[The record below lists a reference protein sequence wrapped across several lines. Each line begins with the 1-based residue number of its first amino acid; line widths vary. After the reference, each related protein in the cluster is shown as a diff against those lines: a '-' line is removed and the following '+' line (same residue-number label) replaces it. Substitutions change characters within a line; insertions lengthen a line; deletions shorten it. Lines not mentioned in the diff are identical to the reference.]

1 MKFYLFNENVCIR
14 LKLFGEDLKNLLSSN
29 GWKET
34 TLQDADYIFI
44 NSCSFLNSK
53 ESFFLKKIQELDSK
67 TDKNICVFGCLPQT
81 SSEKILTINSKI
93 LLFNRD
99 INLISK
105 KLNLTLTNTSLSHS
119 TRKVLSLKGK
129 IVYLFNKFLLKNPSI
144 NYRLNKEKVFHL
156 NISRGCLGK
165 CTYCS
170 EKFTTSLKSRKI
182 SEVLNSFHSG
192 LDAGYKIFSLN
203 SDDTSCFGK
212 DNKEDI
218 YSLLKEM
225 LAVNKDFNLVI
236 TEFNPQGLTDKV
248 INLLSSKKIIFIT
261 IPIQSGSQK
270 ILNKMKRP
278 YKISPVIKKLKEI
291 KKLNPSLKI
300 NTHLIVGFPGESK
313 NDFNKTIALSKT
325 GLFDRVKIFEYND
338 RPGTEASLMK
348 RKISFNEKI
357 KRKKYLKLK
366 FILSDLKHFSL
377 SNILME
383 IVG

>member
-1 MKFYLFNENVCIR
+1 
-14 LKLFGEDLKNLLSSN
+14 
-29 GWKET
+29 
-34 TLQDADYIFI
+34 
-44 NSCSFLNSK
+44 
-53 ESFFLKKIQELDSK
+53 
-67 TDKNICVFGCLPQT
+67 
-81 SSEKILTINSKI
+81 
-93 LLFNRD
+93 
-99 INLISK
+99 
-105 KLNLTLTNTSLSHS
+105 
-119 TRKVLSLKGK
+119 
-129 IVYLFNKFLLKNPSI
+129 
-144 NYRLNKEKVFHL
+144 
-156 NISRGCLGK
+156 
-165 CTYCS
+165 
-170 EKFTTSLKSRKI
+170 
-182 SEVLNSFHSG
+182 
-192 LDAGYKIFSLN
+192 
-203 SDDTSCFGK
+203 
-212 DNKEDI
+212 
-218 YSLLKEM
+218 M